1 MRPKK
6 TNANTKPASR
16 CGPPWPPLVRV
27 KVARTEIIPVG
38 NTKFWE
44 LVNKGLVE
52 LAYIDG
58 IPFAVTASLLRL
70 IEESPRS
77 KAAAWRR
84 ERESSQSGPGLI
96 GATGRATGPP
106 LHKLEE

>member
-1 MRPKK
+1 M
-6 TNANTKPASR
+6 
-16 CGPPWPPLVRV
+16 

-52 LAYIDG
+52 LAYVDG

-70 IEESPRS
+70 IDESPQFRAAGEAASLAPAVDNPLDPGRRS
-77 KAAAWRR
+77 EISKHSA
-84 ERESSQSGPGLI
+84 STHSHTI
-96 GATGRATGPP
+96 RATGPP
-106 LHKLEE
+106 VHK

>member
-1 MRPKK
+1 MQPKN

-58 IPFAVTASLLRL
+58 IPFAVTASLLQL
-70 IEESPRS
+70 IENSPRS
-77 KAAAWRR
+77 KAVSGRR
-84 ERESSQSGPGLI
+84 ERESSGFIS
-96 GATGRATGPP
+96 ASGRATGPP
-106 LHKLEE
+106 PRHKLEE